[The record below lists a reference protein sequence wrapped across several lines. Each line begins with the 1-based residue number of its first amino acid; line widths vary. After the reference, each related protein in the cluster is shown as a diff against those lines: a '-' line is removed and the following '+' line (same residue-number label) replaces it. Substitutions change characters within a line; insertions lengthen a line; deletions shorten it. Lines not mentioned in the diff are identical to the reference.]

1 MLSPL
6 AAIWPSLSSISSF
19 QAEPLAPLAAEKSKC
34 APVSLGVAF
43 FVCGWVLQFE
53 LNQGNL
59 GGSVI
64 GKARLLTSYLDSL
77 HHPNEEQNKQ
87 EDEEGGPTWYSLWHQ
102 FYFGFRL
109 MSSYSFTKNIR
120 AIAQC
125 SACIIQ
131 NHAECLTYLPETR
144 FLFQNSVECDHS

>member
-1 MLSPL
+1 MMLVTLEDLTTHEEALNVVSPGSHL
-6 AAIWPSLSSISSF
+6 AKPEYYISRF
-19 QAEPLAPLAAEKSKC
+19 QAESQAAEKSSC
-34 APVSLGVAF
+34 SPVSLGVAC

-64 GKARLLTSYLDSL
+64 GKARLSISYLDSL
-77 HHPNEEQNKQ
+77 HHPDEEQNKQ

-109 MSSYSFTKNIR
+109 LSSYPFTKNIR
-120 AIAQC
+120 AIAH
-125 SACIIQ
+125 
-131 NHAECLTYLPETR
+131 HASFRIML
-144 FLFQNSVECDHS
+144 NA

>member
-6 AAIWPSLSSISSF
+6 AAIWPSLGNISCF
-19 QAEPLAPLAAEKSKC
+19 QAKSRVKSSC
-34 APVSLGVAF
+34 SPVSLGVAC

-64 GKARLLTSYLDSL
+64 GKARLSISYLDSL
-77 HHPNEEQNKQ
+77 HHPDEEQNKQ
-87 EDEEGGPTWYSLWHQ
+87 EDEEGGPTWYSLWHG
-102 FYFGFRL
+102 FTFGFRL
-109 MSSYSFTKNIR
+109 MSIYPFTKNLRNIFSL
-120 AIAQC
+120 C
-125 SACIIQ
+125 SSCIIH
-131 NHAECLTYLPETR
+131 NHAECLTHLPETC